1 LFTFDHNFEPETLE
15 SWSKALKTGTR
26 A

>member
-1 LFTFDHNFEPETLE
+1 MLE
-15 SWSKALKTGTR
+15 SWSKAQKTWVL

>member
-1 LFTFDHNFEPETLE
+1 MITVKPETLE
-15 SWSKALKTGTR
+15 SWSKAQKTKTL